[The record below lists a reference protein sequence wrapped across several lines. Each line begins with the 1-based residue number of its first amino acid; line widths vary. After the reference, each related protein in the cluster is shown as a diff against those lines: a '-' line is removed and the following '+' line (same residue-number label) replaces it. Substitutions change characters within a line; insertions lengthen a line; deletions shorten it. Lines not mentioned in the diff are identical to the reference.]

1 VRTNVRRIAASVGG
15 LRDDPR
21 TPVLIAVA
29 GGWFLSLGVRLV
41 YPAVIPYLR
50 AAYGISLSTAGLLL
64 TVLWLAYAVGQL
76 PGGILADRFG
86 ERAILVASTFVSGT
100 VLGLVVVAGV
110 VELLF
115 AATALFGL
123 STALYGVSRFTIL
136 SAVYPDYPDN
146 DGTAIGVT
154 MAAGDLGNT
163 VLPPFAG
170 FLAVTFAWQF
180 GFAFAIPGFL
190 IAAIGLLVTLPA
202 QNGGY
207 GDDDAPAGDPA
218 ASSANPT
225 AASADTSSAAGTG
238 ALRRAVETGRTVA
251 DALRSR
257 SVIVVTA
264 IQTLAY
270 CAWQAFTGFYPT
282 YLIEVKGIA
291 PTTAT
296 LLFGGFFAMGVAVKP
311 VTGRAYD
318 LYGARRTL
326 PVVLAVATAS
336 LAALPSVGSIPGL
349 AVLTLGLSALLG
361 YSTATLS
368 YLTSALPS
376 AVRGSGLGVLRTG
389 YMGIGAGSPVVAG
402 TLADAGF
409 FDEVFL
415 LSSALALVA
424 AGCCLLL
431 PREATGP

>member
-1 VRTNVRRIAASVGG
+1 MTVEPIVRRIVTGVDG
-15 LRDDPR
+15 LRGDPR

-41 YPAVIPYLR
+41 YPAVIPHLR
-50 AAYGISLSTAGLLL
+50 TAYGISLSTAGLLL

-76 PGGILADRFG
+76 PGGVLSDRFG
-86 ERAILVASTFVSGT
+86 ERAVLVASTLVSGA
-100 VLGLVVVAGV
+100 VLGLVVV
-110 VELLF
+110 VEAVEFLF

-136 SAVYPDYPDN
+136 SAVYPDN
-146 DGTAIGVT
+146 DGTAIGIT

-190 IAAIGLLVTLPA
+190 IAAAALFVTLPKP
-202 QNGGY
+202 NGGS
-207 GDDDAPAGDPA
+207 G
-218 ASSANPT
+218 T
-225 AASADTSSAAGTG
+225 AASAGT
-238 ALRRAVETGRTVA
+238 APLRRAIETGRTVA
-251 DALRSR
+251 GALRTR
-257 SVIVVTA
+257 PVIVVTA

-282 YLIEVKGIA
+282 YLIDVKGLA

-326 PVVLAVATAS
+326 PVVLTVATVS
-336 LAALPSVGSIPGL
+336 LAVLPSVTSLPGL
-349 AVLTLGLSALLG
+349 TLLTIGLSGLLG

-376 AVRGSGLGVLRTG
+376 AVRGSGLGVLRTA

-402 TLADAGF
+402 ALADAGL

-415 LSSALALVA
+415 LSSGLALVA
-424 AGCCLLL
+424 AGCCLFL
-431 PREATGP
+431 PRRTTRT

>member
-1 VRTNVRRIAASVGG
+1 MISRVRRIAAGVDG

-21 TPVLIAVA
+21 TPVLVAVA

-41 YPAVIPYLR
+41 YPAVIPHLR
-50 AAYGISLSTAGLLL
+50 TAYGISLSTAGLLL

-76 PGGILADRFG
+76 PGGVLSDRFG
-86 ERAILVASTFVSGT
+86 ERAVLVASTLVSGA

-136 SAVYPDYPDN
+136 SAVYPDN

-163 VLPPFAG
+163 LLPPFAG

-190 IAAIGLLVTLPA
+190 LAAVGLFATLPKP
-202 QNGGY
+202 NGGAGE
-207 GDDDAPAGDPA
+207 GDADPPSADPSAP
-218 ASSANPT
+218 
-225 AASADTSSAAGTG
+225 SADTASTAGG
-238 ALRRAVETGRTVA
+238 GSLQRAVGTARTVA
-251 DALRSR
+251 DALRTR
-257 SVIVVTA
+257 PVIVVTT

-282 YLIEVKGIA
+282 YLIDVKGLA

-326 PVVLAVATAS
+326 PLVLAVATVS
-336 LAALPSVGSIPGL
+336 LAVLPSVGSLPGL
-349 AVLTLGLSALLG
+349 SVLTLGLSALLG

-376 AVRGSGLGVLRTG
+376 TVRGSGLGVLRTG

-402 TLADAGF
+402 ALADAGF

-415 LSSALALVA
+415 LSSALALAA
-424 AGCCLLL
+424 AGCCLFL
-431 PREATGP
+431 PRGAPRP

>member
-1 VRTNVRRIAASVGG
+1 MRPIVRRVVTGVDG
-15 LRDDPR
+15 LRGDPR

-41 YPAVIPYLR
+41 YPAVIPHLR
-50 AAYGISLSTAGLLL
+50 TAYGISLSTAGLLL

-76 PGGILADRFG
+76 PGGVLSDRFG
-86 ERAILVASTFVSGT
+86 ERAVLVASTLVSGA

-136 SAVYPDYPDN
+136 SAVYPDN
-146 DGTAIGVT
+146 DGTAIGIT

-190 IAAIGLLVTLPA
+190 IAAVALFVTLPKP
-202 QNGGY
+202 NGGS
-207 GDDDAPAGDPA
+207 GTADPDGTAP
-218 ASSANPT
+218 
-225 AASADTSSAAGTG
+225 
-238 ALRRAVETGRTVA
+238 LRRAVETGRTVA
-251 DALRSR
+251 GALRSR
-257 SVIVVTA
+257 PVIVVTA

-282 YLIEVKGIA
+282 YLIDVKGLA

-326 PVVLAVATAS
+326 PVVLAVATVS
-336 LAALPSVGSIPGL
+336 LAVLPSVASLPGL
-349 AVLTLGLSALLG
+349 AVLTLGLSGLLG

-368 YLTSALPS
+368 YLTSALPP

-402 TLADAGF
+402 ALADAGF

-415 LSSALALVA
+415 LSSGLALVA
-424 AGCCLLL
+424 AGCCLFL
-431 PREATGP
+431 PRRTTST

>member
-1 VRTNVRRIAASVGG
+1 MRTNVRRIAAGVDG

-21 TPVLIAVA
+21 TPVLVAVA

-41 YPAVIPYLR
+41 YPAVIPHLR
-50 AAYGISLSTAGLLL
+50 TAYGISLSTAGLLL

-76 PGGILADRFG
+76 PGGVLSDRFG
-86 ERAILVASTFVSGT
+86 ERAVLVASTLVSGA

-136 SAVYPDYPDN
+136 SAVYPDN

-163 VLPPFAG
+163 LLPPFAG

-190 IAAIGLLVTLPA
+190 LAAVGLFATLPTS
-202 QNGGY
+202 NGGS
-207 GDDDAPAGDPA
+207 GTPDTASTAGGG
-218 ASSANPT
+218 S
-225 AASADTSSAAGTG
+225 
-238 ALRRAVETGRTVA
+238 LQRAVETGRTVA
-251 DALRSR
+251 DALRTR
-257 SVIVVTA
+257 PVIVVTA

-282 YLIEVKGIA
+282 YLIDVKGIA

-336 LAALPSVGSIPGL
+336 LAALPSVGSLPGL

-389 YMGIGAGSPVVAG
+389 YMAIGAGSPVVAG
-402 TLADAGF
+402 ALADAGF

-424 AGCCLLL
+424 AGCCLFL
-431 PREATGP
+431 PRGATRP

>member
-1 VRTNVRRIAASVGG
+1 MVYDRHDNHARVTVRPIVRRVVTGVDG
-15 LRDDPR
+15 LRGDPR

-41 YPAVIPYLR
+41 YPAVIPHLR
-50 AAYGISLSTAGLLL
+50 TAYGISLSTAGLLL
-64 TVLWLAYAVGQL
+64 TTLWLAYAVGQL
-76 PGGILADRFG
+76 PGGVLSDRFG
-86 ERAILVASTFVSGT
+86 ERAVLVASTLVSGA

-136 SAVYPDYPDN
+136 SEVYPDN
-146 DGTAIGVT
+146 DGTAIGIT

-190 IAAIGLLVTLPA
+190 IAAVALFVTLPKPS
-202 QNGGY
+202 GG
-207 GDDDAPAGDPA
+207 
-218 ASSANPT
+218 
-225 AASADTSSAAGTG
+225 AGTADPDG
-238 ALRRAVETGRTVA
+238 TAPLRRAVETGRTVA
-251 DALRSR
+251 GALRSR
-257 SVIVVTA
+257 PVIVVTA

-282 YLIEVKGIA
+282 YLIDVKGLA

-326 PVVLAVATAS
+326 PVVLAVATVS
-336 LAALPSVGSIPGL
+336 LAVLPSVASLPGL
-349 AVLTLGLSALLG
+349 AVLTLGLSGLLG

-368 YLTSALPS
+368 YLTSALPP

-402 TLADAGF
+402 ALADAGF

-415 LSSALALVA
+415 LSSGLALVA
-424 AGCCLLL
+424 AGCCLFL
-431 PREATGP
+431 PRRTTST

>member
-1 VRTNVRRIAASVGG
+1 MRTNFRRIAAGVDG
-15 LRDDPR
+15 LRGDPR

-41 YPAVIPYLR
+41 YPAVIPHLR
-50 AAYGISLSTAGLLL
+50 TAYGISLSTAGLLL

-76 PGGILADRFG
+76 PGGVLSDRFG
-86 ERAILVASTFVSGT
+86 ERAVLVTSTLVSGA
-100 VLGLVVVAGV
+100 VLGLVVVAAG

-136 SAVYPDYPDN
+136 SAVYPDN

-163 VLPPFAG
+163 VLPPVAG

-190 IAAIGLLVTLPA
+190 LAAVGLFVTLPRSNDGSDPA
-202 QNGGY
+202 
-207 GDDDAPAGDPA
+207 DPSASTDDAP
-218 ASSANPT
+218 
-225 AASADTSSAAGTG
+225 SAAGTG
-238 ALRRAVETGRTVA
+238 TLQRAVETGRTVA
-251 DALRSR
+251 DALRTR
-257 SVIVVTA
+257 PVILVTA

-282 YLIEVKGIA
+282 YLIDVKGLA

-326 PVVLAVATAS
+326 PVVLTVATAS
-336 LAALPSVGSIPGL
+336 LATLPFVASLPGL

-389 YMGIGAGSPVVAG
+389 YMAVGAGSPVVAG
-402 TLADAGF
+402 ALADAGF

-424 AGCCLLL
+424 AGCCPFL
-431 PREATGP
+431 PRGAPRT

>member
-1 VRTNVRRIAASVGG
+1 
-15 LRDDPR
+15 
-21 TPVLIAVA
+21 
-29 GGWFLSLGVRLV
+29 
-41 YPAVIPYLR
+41 
-50 AAYGISLSTAGLLL
+50 
-64 TVLWLAYAVGQL
+64 
-76 PGGILADRFG
+76 
-86 ERAILVASTFVSGT
+86 
-100 VLGLVVVAGV
+100 
-110 VELLF
+110 
-115 AATALFGL
+115 
-123 STALYGVSRFTIL
+123 
-136 SAVYPDYPDN
+136 
-146 DGTAIGVT
+146 
-154 MAAGDLGNT
+154 
-163 VLPPFAG
+163 
-170 FLAVTFAWQF
+170 
-180 GFAFAIPGFL
+180 
-190 IAAIGLLVTLPA
+190 
-202 QNGGY
+202 
-207 GDDDAPAGDPA
+207 
-218 ASSANPT
+218 
-225 AASADTSSAAGTG
+225 
-238 ALRRAVETGRTVA
+238 
-251 DALRSR
+251 
-257 SVIVVTA
+257 VIVVTA

>member
-50 AAYGISLSTAGLLL
+50 TAYGISLSTAGLLL

-136 SAVYPDYPDN
+136 SAVYPDN

-163 VLPPFAG
+163 LLPPFAG

-190 IAAIGLLVTLPA
+190 LAAIGLLVTLPTP
-202 QNGGY
+202 NGGS
-207 GDDDAPAGDPA
+207 GADDAPAAAPA
-218 ASSANPT
+218 ASSAT
-225 AASADTSSAAGTG
+225 SAGSSADTSSAAGTG
-238 ALRRAVETGRTVA
+238 VLRRAVETGRTVA

-257 SVIVVTA
+257 PVIVVTV

-336 LAALPSVGSIPGL
+336 LAALPSIGSLPGL

-415 LSSALALVA
+415 MSSALALVA
-424 AGCCLLL
+424 ACCCLLL
-431 PREATGP
+431 PRETAGP